1 MTNKKYIIS
10 GIFWGCIAAII
21 VGNLI
26 TNRKAANISPDHHE
40 LGKSVN
46 SIAKKT

>member
-1 MTNKKYIIS
+1 MANKKHIIG

-21 VGNLI
+21 IGNLI
-26 TNRKAANISPDHHE
+26 TNRKATNI
-40 LGKSVN
+40 SVN